1 MQKRRVVAYVDGFNF
16 YFRRLKNK
24 PYRWLDLV
32 ALFDA
37 IFPNDDVVKVKYF
50 TARVSGKFDPSKP
63 VRQDVYLRALQT
75 LPRLEIIEGQYHT
88 KTAPRILLAPHTNAA
103 GDLVKSA
110 LIWDS
115 EEKGSDVNLGSH
127 LINDAWEDVYD
138 VAAVLTNDSD
148 LSTPMQMALKRNKV
162 VTLLHPDNNASKMLI
177 RSSSNSLH
185 IHDKF
190 LHGAQLPLSVVTAR
204 GVSIYKPKDF

>member
-37 IFPNDDVVKVKYF
+37 LFPNDDVVKVKYF

-75 LPRLEIIEGQYHT
+75 LSRLEIIEGQYYT
-88 KTAPRILLAPHTNAA
+88 KTVPRILFAPHTNDA
-103 GDLVKSA
+103 GEMVKSA

-127 LINDAWEDVYD
+127 LINDAWEDLYD

-148 LSTPMQMALKRNKV
+148 LSTPMQLALKRSKI
-162 VTLLHPDNNASKMLI
+162 VTLLHPDNNVSKMLI

-190 LHGAQLPLSVVTAR
+190 LLGAQLPSSVVTVR
-204 GVSIYKPKDF
+204 GVSIHKPRDF

>member
-37 IFPNDDVVKVKYF
+37 LFPNDEVVKVKYF

-63 VRQDVYLRALQT
+63 IRQDVYLRALQT
-75 LPRLEIIEGQYHT
+75 LPSLEIIEGQYFT
-88 KTAPRILLAPHTNAA
+88 KTAPRILFEPHTNAA
-103 GDLVKSA
+103 GELVKSA

-127 LINDAWEDVYD
+127 LINDAWEDSYD

-148 LSTPMQMALKRNKV
+148 LSTPMQLALKRNKV
-162 VTLLHPDNNASKMLI
+162 VTLLHPDNNVSKMLI

-190 LHGAQLPLSVVTAR
+190 LLGAQLSPTVVTAR
-204 GVSIYKPKDF
+204 GVLIHKPKDF